1 MTMIAKFQEEKMK
14 NVPVPEHFDGGKFAQ
29 KTGLDPFSGN
39 YYIIRDRLYYPEELG
54 KVDLSDCVTEPE
66 PAYVAERR
74 EAYLDAG
81 CTVEAMVVA
90 MWELLV
96 EGRAERSQELQA
108 RREEVKGRVPA
119 SSHTTG
125 KKDLTEE

>member
-1 MTMIAKFQEEKMK
+1 MRVKL
-14 NVPVPEHFDGGKFAQ
+14 PENFDGRKFSK
-29 KTGLDPFSGN
+29 KTGLEVLSGDF
-39 YYIIRDRLYYPEELG
+39 YAECGYLVYPDHLG

-81 CTVEAMVVA
+81 CTVEAMVAA

-108 RREEVKGRVPA
+108 RREAVKGSVPK
-119 SSHTTG
+119 G
-125 KKDLTEE
+125 DG

>member
-1 MTMIAKFQEEKMK
+1 MIAKFREENMK
-14 NVPVPEHFDGGKFAQ
+14 SVPVPKHFDGGKFAK
-29 KTGLDPFSGN
+29 KTGLNTLAGDF
-39 YYIIRDRLYYPEELG
+39 YIIGDRLYYPEELG
-54 KVDLSDCVTEPE
+54 KVNLSDCVTEPE

-81 CTVEAMVVA
+81 CTVEAMVAA

-108 RREEVKGRVPA
+108 RREAVKGSVPK
-119 SSHTTG
+119 G
-125 KKDLTEE
+125 DG